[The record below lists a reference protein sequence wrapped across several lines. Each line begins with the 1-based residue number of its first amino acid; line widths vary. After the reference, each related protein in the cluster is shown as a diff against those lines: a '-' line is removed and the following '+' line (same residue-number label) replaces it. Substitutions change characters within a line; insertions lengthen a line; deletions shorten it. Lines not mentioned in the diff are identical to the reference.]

1 MNFKAPS
8 QMHDSALNH
17 ARQGPIYVSVVTLV
31 FALISKKLG
40 KEVFITKVYKF
51 QINSC
56 CMLFPMDSIRLGFIF
71 LAVYS
76 VGSKW
81 SPYNVFLLFPF
92 TITGSINWRKCILKI
107 FEDPSVRWVT
117 SIHLCNTYLGHSMI
131 FFFNLHIIYTLDR
144 ISDGFK
150 MKRSFDTE
158 TSENLIDYYYK
169 NLLLREEIYFL
180 TICRNISLINSILRH
195 EEKTYLFFVSLL
207 SVFFHF
213 FCVLLKQTT
222 LSSGVHRLVLKIT
235 IFSCHPW
242 QF

>member
-1 MNFKAPS
+1 M
-8 QMHDSALNH
+8 
-17 ARQGPIYVSVVTLV
+17 
-31 FALISKKLG
+31 
-40 KEVFITKVYKF
+40 
-51 QINSC
+51 
-56 CMLFPMDSIRLGFIF
+56 
-71 LAVYS
+71 
-76 VGSKW
+76 
-81 SPYNVFLLFPF
+81 
-92 TITGSINWRKCILKI
+92 KCILKI

-144 ISDGFK
+144 TSHGFK

-158 TSENLIDYYYK
+158 TSEKLIDYYK
-169 NLLLREEIYFL
+169 NLLVREEIYFL

-195 EEKTYLFFVSLL
+195 AEKTYLLFVSLL

-213 FCVLLKQTT
+213 FCVLLRQTT
-222 LSSGVHRLVLKIT
+222 PSSGVHRLVLKIT